1 MSGMLGTFEGAV
13 AQGVLW
19 AVMVLGV
26 YITYKILDIADLTV
40 DGSFS
45 LGGCTCAALLFQGV
59 NPVLSLFIGFL
70 AGLAAGAVTGILHTL
85 FEIPAILAGIL
96 TQISLW
102 PINYKIMDKANQS
115 ISQDKNRN
123 EIKNIFMR
131 FQELTGLELKE
142 ATLVLGLIIAIVIIL
157 ILYWF
162 FGTEL
167 GSSIRA
173 TGNNPDMIRALGVNI
188 KITKLLTLMLSNGL
202 VALSGALVAQNHKYG
217 DINMG
222 TGAIVIGLAAIV
234 IGEVLLGW
242 IKNFGGKLFAA
253 VLGSSIYFLIRAIVL
268 ELDLGTVGTNW
279 MKLISAVIIAAAMA
293 VPVIS
298 KKIKTR
304 RMYAETVEEDV
315 VKEEIKC

>member
-45 LGGCTCAALLFQGV
+45 LGGCTCAALLFQGI
-59 NPVLSLFIGFL
+59 NPILALFFGFL
-70 AGLAAGAVTGILHTL
+70 AGLAAVTGILHTL

-242 IKNFGGKLFAA
+242 IKNFGGKLFAT

-279 MKLISAVIIAAAMA
+279 MKLISAVIIAVAMA

-304 RMYAETVEEDV
+304 RMYAESVEEDM
-315 VKEEIKC
+315 VKEEMKC

>member
-1 MSGMLGTFEGAV
+1 MSGMLGTFEGAI
-13 AQGVLW
+13 AQGILW

-59 NPVLSLFIGFL
+59 NPILALFIGFL

-131 FQELTGLELKE
+131 FQEFTGPQE
-142 ATLVLGLIIAIVIIL
+142 
-157 ILYWF
+157 
-162 FGTEL
+162 
-167 GSSIRA
+167 
-173 TGNNPDMIRALGVNI
+173 
-188 KITKLLTLMLSNGL
+188 ITR
-202 VALSGALVAQNHKYG
+202 
-217 DINMG
+217 I
-222 TGAIVIGLAAIV
+222 
-234 IGEVLLGW
+234 
-242 IKNFGGKLFAA
+242 
-253 VLGSSIYFLIRAIVL
+253 
-268 ELDLGTVGTNW
+268 
-279 MKLISAVIIAAAMA
+279 
-293 VPVIS
+293 
-298 KKIKTR
+298 
-304 RMYAETVEEDV
+304 
-315 VKEEIKC
+315 

>member
-1 MSGMLGTFEGAV
+1 MSGMLGTFEGAI
-13 AQGVLW
+13 AQGILW

-59 NPVLSLFIGFL
+59 NPILALFIGFL

-131 FQELTGLELKE
+131 FQEFTGLELRE

-202 VALSGALVAQNHKYG
+202 VALSGALVAQNQKYG

-242 IKNFGGKLFAA
+242 IKNFGGKLF
-253 VLGSSIYFLIRAIVL
+253 
-268 ELDLGTVGTNW
+268 
-279 MKLISAVIIAAAMA
+279 SAVVGAS
-293 VPVIS
+293 V
-298 KKIKTR
+298 
-304 RMYAETVEEDV
+304 
-315 VKEEIKC
+315 